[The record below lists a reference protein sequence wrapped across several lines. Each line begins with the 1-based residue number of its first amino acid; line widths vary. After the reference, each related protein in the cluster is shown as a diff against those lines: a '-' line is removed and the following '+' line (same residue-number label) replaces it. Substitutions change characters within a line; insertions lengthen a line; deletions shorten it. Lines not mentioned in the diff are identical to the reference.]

1 MKKSILIIDDNLT
14 ICLMLKSWLV
24 KNNYIVE
31 TSSSAKDAKQM
42 VKDNPFDMILCD
54 IRMPDMDGITF
65 LNWVKKYDSDI
76 LVIMM
81 TGYIEIEYVVEAMKL
96 GANDY
101 ISKPIDPDVLFSKI
115 EEAFKIQDKLKSKY
129 LFPNNFLLPPG
140 RKYKQIYD
148 QLCLVAENKEHVL
161 IIGEIGTG
169 KYSSVRF
176 VYEKGIDPS
185 KPLVIVDAAELIKSE
200 NETRKVDS
208 LLMEKF
214 LEANGGLLYI
224 SDIDRLNNIV
234 QSELLNIFT
243 KQNRDEN
250 FTQIILSSKISLDQL
265 ENILIPK
272 FYSILQKNIVLLP
285 ALKGRSE
292 QIISFAYHFLNF
304 ANFAFNK
311 NIQGL
316 DSEIQDLFSSYDWP
330 GNIQELKNTIL
341 KAAMI
346 TEGDVISIDI
356 ADELF
361 GTNKLET
368 GEKSRFNINSL
379 KKENYEKEKIYKA
392 LVLAKGNK
400 TMAASILNIDRK
412 TLYNKIKLYNVKI

>member
-1 MKKSILIIDDNLT
+1 
-14 ICLMLKSWLV
+14 MLKSWLV

-115 EEAFKIQDKLKSKY
+115 EEAFKIQDKLKSKN

-148 QLCLVAENKEHVL
+148 QLCLVAENKVHVL

>member
-1 MKKSILIIDDNLT
+1 
-14 ICLMLKSWLV
+14 MLKSWLV

-115 EEAFKIQDKLKSKY
+115 EEAFKIQDKLKSKN

-148 QLCLVAENKEHVL
+148 QLCLVAENKVHVL

-272 FYSILQKNIVLLP
+272 LYSILQKNVVLLP

-361 GTNKLET
+361 GTNKLEP

-379 KKENYEKEKIYKA
+379 KKENYEKEKIYQA

>member
-1 MKKSILIIDDNLT
+1 
-14 ICLMLKSWLV
+14 MLKSWLV

-272 FYSILQKNIVLLP
+272 FYSILQKNVVLLP

>member
-1 MKKSILIIDDNLT
+1 
-14 ICLMLKSWLV
+14 MLKSWLV

-115 EEAFKIQDKLKSKY
+115 EEAFKIQDKLKSKN

-148 QLCLVAENKEHVL
+148 QLCLVAENKVHVL

-272 FYSILQKNIVLLP
+272 LYSILQKNIVLLP

-361 GTNKLET
+361 GTNKLEP

-379 KKENYEKEKIYKA
+379 KKENYEKEKIYQA

>member
-115 EEAFKIQDKLKSKY
+115 EEAFKIQDKLKSKN

-148 QLCLVAENKEHVL
+148 QLCLVAENKVHVL

-272 FYSILQKNIVLLP
+272 LYSILQKNVVLLP

>member
-1 MKKSILIIDDNLT
+1 
-14 ICLMLKSWLV
+14 MLKSWLV

>member
-1 MKKSILIIDDNLT
+1 
-14 ICLMLKSWLV
+14 
-24 KNNYIVE
+24 
-31 TSSSAKDAKQM
+31 M

-115 EEAFKIQDKLKSKY
+115 EEAFKIQDKLKSKN

>member
-1 MKKSILIIDDNLT
+1 
-14 ICLMLKSWLV
+14 MLKSWLV

-115 EEAFKIQDKLKSKY
+115 EEAFKIQDKLKSKN

-148 QLCLVAENKEHVL
+148 QLCLVAENKVHVL

-361 GTNKLET
+361 GTNKLEP

>member
-1 MKKSILIIDDNLT
+1 
-14 ICLMLKSWLV
+14 MLKSWLV

-115 EEAFKIQDKLKSKY
+115 EEAFKIQDKLKSKN

-148 QLCLVAENKEHVL
+148 QLCLVAENKVHVL

-272 FYSILQKNIVLLP
+272 LYSILQKNVVLLP

>member
-1 MKKSILIIDDNLT
+1 
-14 ICLMLKSWLV
+14 MLKSWLV

-76 LVIMM
+76 HVIMM

-115 EEAFKIQDKLKSKY
+115 EEAFKIQDKLKSKN

-148 QLCLVAENKEHVL
+148 QLCLVAENKVHVL

-272 FYSILQKNIVLLP
+272 LYSILQKNVVLLP

-361 GTNKLET
+361 GTNKLEP

>member
-1 MKKSILIIDDNLT
+1 
-14 ICLMLKSWLV
+14 V
-24 KNNYIVE
+24 
-31 TSSSAKDAKQM
+31 
-42 VKDNPFDMILCD
+42 
-54 IRMPDMDGITF
+54 
-65 LNWVKKYDSDI
+65 
-76 LVIMM
+76 
-81 TGYIEIEYVVEAMKL
+81 
-96 GANDY
+96 
-101 ISKPIDPDVLFSKI
+101 
-115 EEAFKIQDKLKSKY
+115 
-129 LFPNNFLLPPG
+129 
-140 RKYKQIYD
+140 
-148 QLCLVAENKEHVL
+148 HVL

>member
-115 EEAFKIQDKLKSKY
+115 EEAFKIQDKLKSKN

-272 FYSILQKNIVLLP
+272 LYSILQKNVVLLP

-361 GTNKLET
+361 GTNKLEP

>member
-115 EEAFKIQDKLKSKY
+115 EEAFKIQDKLKSKN

-148 QLCLVAENKEHVL
+148 QLCLVAENKVHVL

-361 GTNKLET
+361 GTNKLEP

>member
-1 MKKSILIIDDNLT
+1 
-14 ICLMLKSWLV
+14 MLKSWLV

-115 EEAFKIQDKLKSKY
+115 EEAFKIQDKLKSKN

-272 FYSILQKNIVLLP
+272 LYSILQKNVVLLP

-361 GTNKLET
+361 GTNKLEP

>member
-115 EEAFKIQDKLKSKY
+115 EEAFKIQDKLKSKN

>member
-1 MKKSILIIDDNLT
+1 
-14 ICLMLKSWLV
+14 MLKSWLV

-115 EEAFKIQDKLKSKY
+115 EEAFKIQDKLKSKN

>member
-1 MKKSILIIDDNLT
+1 
-14 ICLMLKSWLV
+14 MLKSWLV

-115 EEAFKIQDKLKSKY
+115 EEAFKIQDKLKSKN

-148 QLCLVAENKEHVL
+148 QLCLVAENKVHVL

-272 FYSILQKNIVLLP
+272 LYSILQKNIVLLP

-361 GTNKLET
+361 GTNKLEP

>member
-115 EEAFKIQDKLKSKY
+115 EEAFKIQDKLKSKN

-148 QLCLVAENKEHVL
+148 QLCLVAENKVHVL